1 MNSLSTSSPQGCV
14 KVGWMFFP
22 ARIAPHSTSRRFI
35 TSRCVLLSCASP
47 FNPWIHLLLRAIF
60 RVFVR
65 VHYVVHR
72 GVCAEVDRLI
82 TFYAKREGRKKFS
95 FSQQPPPLSLHAAMK
110 VPLERSQGQSIIH
123 TAPCRINP
131 GFM

>member
-1 MNSLSTSSPQGCV
+1 
-14 KVGWMFFP
+14 MFFP
-22 ARIAPHSTSRRFI
+22 ARIAPHSTGRRFI
-35 TSRCVLLSCASP
+35 TSRCVLLSCASA

-82 TFYAKREGRKKFS
+82 TFYAKREGRKKIQFFS
-95 FSQQPPPLSLHAAMK
+95 TATSAEPPRCHEGP
-110 VPLERSQGQSIIH
+110 
-123 TAPCRINP
+123 P
-131 GFM
+131 GEKPGAIYNSYGSV